1 MAHDPLNSIYDL
13 AKKTGV
19 SVSTVSRVM
28 NQRGRISLETR
39 QRVLAAARD
48 AGFRPRMAARQIT
61 VAVVLDRMRYVTFGG
76 FVSSLLTHVVD
87 CLSKQDVA
95 VEIYTENSVDRLG
108 SRFIDGVLAMS
119 WDDPTIDKLRQLRA
133 VPVVLINRMD
143 VPTLSSVATDH
154 IQGGRLVGDYLLQR
168 GHRRIAFLAEEAD
181 WGAQQR
187 IHGLSATLEA
197 AGVNLP
203 PELIGYTQHQPLYG
217 VLRRI
222 IAQKPTAI
230 FLAGEDLAL
239 EASFILTEVLG
250 VQVPKDLSVVG
261 IENAKVS
268 QFVRPP
274 HTTLCQPLDRLAEA
288 AMQLLMQHIT
298 RHDATPRRELLENT
312 LLERES
318 VAAPPPAGVAV

>member
-1 MAHDPLNSIYDL
+1 MPPQTSLNSIYDL

-39 QRVLAAARD
+39 QRVLAAARA
-48 AGFRPRMAARQIT
+48 AGFRPRMSARQIT

-95 VEIYTENSVDRLG
+95 VEIYTENSVERLG

-119 WDDPTIDKLRQLRA
+119 WDDPTIDKLRKLRG
-133 VPVVLINRMD
+133 VPVVLINRLD
-143 VPTLSSVATDH
+143 IPTLSAVATDH
-154 IQGGRLVGDYLLQR
+154 AQGGRLVADYLLQR
-168 GHRRIAFLAEEAD
+168 GHRRIAFLTEESD
-181 WGAQQR
+181 WGAR
-187 IHGLSATLEA
+187 ERMVGLTASLQA
-197 AGVNLP
+197 AGLNLDS
-203 PELIGYTQHQPLYG
+203 ELVGFTQHQPLYG

-222 IAQKPTAI
+222 IAHKPTAI

-250 VQVPKDLSVVG
+250 VAVPRDLSVVG

-274 HTTLCQPLDRLAEA
+274 HTALCQPLDRLAEA
-288 AMQLLMQHIT
+288 GIHLLMEHIAS
-298 RHDATPRRELLENT
+298 HDPSPRRTLLDNT

-318 VAAPPPAGVAV
+318 VATLPAPA